1 MKSCCLLTFWRG
13 VPGQGI
19 KLEPYG
25 WVATT
30 NAPPEEGCI
39 NNFERLQKQ
48 ARAEVGIFEKLGF
61 DDLLTKG
68 LASHDALVSRLN
80 KAFVNHLK
88 STWVPNT
95 LKKLSEERRK
105 LDFQNATLGM
115 PAAHTPETRPAV
127 KDAIVKVS
135 LRGGGL
141 GSRPKKMYGERLG
154 DGVEYHLMKPT
165 PRR

>member
-1 MKSCCLLTFWRG
+1 MFEFWFSLEISFPLTLLRCIL
-13 VPGQGI
+13 GQGI

-30 NAPPEEGCI
+30 NAPEEGCI

-48 ARAEVGIFEKLGF
+48 AQAEVGIFKKLGF

-95 LKKLSEERRK
+95 LRKLSEERHK
-105 LDFQNATLGM
+105 LDFENVMLGM

-127 KDAIVKVS
+127 KDAIVKAS
-135 LRGGGL
+135 LA
-141 GSRPKKMYGERLG
+141 SQM
-154 DGVEYHLMKPT
+154 HLISKLLLFT
-165 PRR
+165 TCCL